1 MTLKKQEQILH
12 ELYRQAFAASTPPGD
27 WDRLLAEAQL
37 NENGQK
43 VVPFM
48 DYECETEIM
57 EQILATAFKKHRV
70 PEYVQRQLKFAFW
83 LGCSPKSKTNDQS
96 S

>member
-1 MTLKKQEQILH
+1 
-12 ELYRQAFAASTPPGD
+12 
-27 WDRLLAEAQL
+27 LLAEAQL